1 MAFGAGNGFPKTN
14 NLIVLDF
21 RLATEMELC
30 VVDGL
35 GMESWRL
42 HGDGHTEPAL
52 VPSKRYSHGATGNG
66 ATGKGERPRNEKT
79 FWDHPKITQPLVY
92 KVRNPFLEKHRT
104 GSHSAQILRNC

>member
-1 MAFGAGNGFPKTN
+1 MAFGAGNGFPETN

-66 ATGKGERPRNEKT
+66 ATGNGATGKGERPRNEKT
-79 FWDHPKITQPLVY
+79 FWDHPKITQY
-92 KVRNPFLEKHRT
+92 VREA
-104 GSHSAQILRNC
+104 SHLYFD